1 MEFLFDKELSKL
13 QIDTSGSG
21 PEKAQVN
28 DSSLLLL
35 AIIELR
41 KQAEGD
47 FS

>member
-1 MEFLFDKELSKL
+1 MEVLFDELSKL
-13 QIDTSGSG
+13 EIETSGSG

-28 DSSLLLL
+28 NSLLLL
-35 AIIELR
+35 LAVIEFV